1 MKKILAMGLILA
13 LCLCGCGEEQKAK
26 VNLPE
31 EKYDA
36 LVTMTQVVDS
46 YLDMEITATEANKKL
61 QQLDGRIDV
70 ESIGGDG
77 SDLNLELF
85 ETQVRS
91 VYISISYAANH
102 EQIVGSSADE
112 EDMKELGENQ
122 NDILRSNNEIKEALG
137 I

>member
-13 LCLCGCGEEQKAK
+13 LCLCGCGGKQKAK

-36 LVTMTQVVDS
+36 LVTMTEVVDS
-46 YLDMEITATEANKKL
+46 YLDMEITATEANTKL

-91 VYISISYAANH
+91 VYISIGYAASH
-102 EQIVGSSADE
+102 EEIVGSAADE
-112 EDMKELGENQ
+112 EDMKELGETQ
-122 NDILRSNNEIKEALG
+122 NKL
-137 I
+137 